1 MKKFLVFMLIAVL
14 VTLTGCAQLINTEY
28 KEVDVKITDKYHRA
42 AYVTPIRAGKVTSMV
57 THPAVYRIRVEYDG
71 NEYILNGSTVYNQY
85 KNKIGQTV
93 NGRLKIDTYD
103 DGTIRYNVVEIWEKY
118 I

>member
-1 MKKFLVFMLIAVL
+1 L

-28 KEVDVKITDKYHRA
+28 KEVDVKIVDKYHRA
-42 AYVTPIRAGKVTSMV
+42 VYVTPIRAGKVTSMV

-71 NEYILNGSTVYNQY
+71 NEYTLNGSTVYNQY

-103 DGTIRYNVVEIWEKY
+103 DGTIKYNIVEIWE
-118 I
+118 